1 MRKTKSYTNPYF
13 VTMECGKK
21 GANMANQK
29 LKTKKQ
35 RCGERGALGDYWRRN
50 IPITQSM
57 MSSASLKSPFR
68 YATAHC
74 SSRRAGARRSLGG
87 FRRGAIGGGVGIGGG
102 VVGGVGAGA
111 ASALVGEG
119 GRGGGGG
126 AGGVAGA
133 SSATG
138 SGGGGGAASGVG
150 ATWWTGG
157 GSRSA
162 DGAARVRGRVPWARK
177 SGTDASGK

>member
-1 MRKTKSYTNPYF
+1 
-13 VTMECGKK
+13 
-21 GANMANQK
+21 MANRK

-35 RCGERGALGDYWRRN
+35 RCGGKRGALGDYWRRN
-50 IPITQSM
+50 MPITQSM
-57 MSSASLKSPFR
+57 MSSASLKSLSR

-87 FRRGAIGGGVGIGGG
+87 FRRGTDGGGVGIGGG

-138 SGGGGGAASGVG
+138 SGGGGGVASGVG
-150 ATWWTGG
+150 ATW
-157 GSRSA
+157 
-162 DGAARVRGRVPWARK
+162 
-177 SGTDASGK
+177 